1 MSAIDRRLPVTVLS
15 GFLGAGKTTLLNHVL
30 GNREGRKVA
39 VIVNDMSE
47 INVDASLIRDGGA
60 ELSRTE
66 EKMVELT
73 NGCICCTLRDDLL
86 VEVRRLAAERRF
98 DHLIIESTGV
108 SEPMPVAATFDF
120 EDDEG
125 RRLDEVARLDTMV
138 TVVDAA
144 NLLAD
149 FSSGDFLTD
158 RGESAGPEDDRKLV
172 QLLTEQI
179 EFADVIIVNKTDLV
193 DQDRLRAVLGVV
205 KALNPRARLI
215 ETSRS
220 QVPLDAVLG
229 TRLFSFDKA
238 QEMAGWA
245 VALDHGHIPE
255 TEAYGISSMVW
266 RASRPFHPKRFAR
279 FMSRPAKGLIRAKGY
294 VWFATRMDWVGAWSL
309 AGSHATVEPVGR
321 WMASVPRA
329 RWPSDPQTLADVM
342 KHWQEPWGDRRQE
355 LVLIGRDFD
364 ASDLRRRLTECLL
377 DEGEMRRGPAG
388 WARLDDPF
396 PQWGTG

>member
-30 GNREGRKVA
+30 TNREGRKVA

-120 EDDEG
+120 EDEDG

-144 NLLAD
+144 SLLAD
-149 FSSGDFLTD
+149 FSSGDFLQD

-193 DQDRLRAVLGVV
+193 DPERLRAVLGVV

-220 QVPLDAVLG
+220 AVPLDAVLG

-255 TEAYGISSMVW
+255 TQEYGISSMVW
-266 RASRPFHPKRFAR
+266 RASRPFHPKRFAK
-279 FMSRPAKGLIRAKGY
+279 FMARPGRGLIRAKGY
-294 VWFATRMDWVGAWSL
+294 VWLATRMDWVGAWSL

-321 WMASVPRA
+321 WMASVPRT
-329 RWPSDPQTLADVM
+329 RWPSDPATLADVM
-342 KHWQEPWGDRRQE
+342 KHWQEPYGDRRQE

-364 ASDLRRRLTECLL
+364 ASELRRRLTDCLL
-377 DEGEMRRGPAG
+377 VESEMRRGPAG
-388 WARLDDPF
+388 WAGFEDPF
-396 PQWGTG
+396 APWGAG

>member
-30 GNREGRKVA
+30 NNREGRKVA

-47 INVDASLIRDGGA
+47 INVDANLIRDGGA

-120 EDDEG
+120 EDEEG

-149 FSSGDFLTD
+149 FASADFLQD

-179 EFADVIIVNKTDLV
+179 EFADVIVVNKTDLV
-193 DQDRLRAVLGVV
+193 DPERLRAVLGVV
-205 KALNPRARLI
+205 KALNPRASLI

-229 TRLFSFDKA
+229 TRLFSFDRA

-255 TEAYGISSMVW
+255 TEEYGISSMVW

-309 AGSHATVEPVGR
+309 AGSHAAVEPVGR

-329 RWPSDPQTLADVM
+329 RWPSDPQTLAEVM
-342 KHWQEPWGDRRQE
+342 KHWHEPYGDRRQE
-355 LVLIGRDFD
+355 LVLIGRGFD

-377 DEGEMRRGPAG
+377 DESEMRRGPAG

-396 PQWGTG
+396 PQWGAG